1 MRRRDQNQ
9 AQSMWKRNSI
19 IGPRE
24 KATDAARIKLQACSE
39 DFKAFGEQEWIR
51 QCGKTSRHNI
61 LDQHFA
67 VECLKLKDEGA
78 SGDDEDRNELSRPRT
93 NDAPVKPWSA
103 SAWLYQVA
111 IHDSKKDIDKEIRRR
126 RAQKLEAAATAAALR
141 ARQSEV
147 NVRADNARP
156 EVTLGDHLR
165 RLDRHIDKLD
175 ESMSLIHTSS
185 HARGRTST
193 TTDAS
198 QKTNGNDPDPA
209 PLQNLQRKVVQLER
223 KVHSMQV
230 SGPHDTSKN
239 ETRADSADTQQ
250 PAGKRRRRK
259 KVHTEDLDVDMT
271 SQTSP
276 AAYTQRTMTTAPQHP
291 QPPAQIHASG
301 SWRNANQ
308 QQRGDYQSSQGQAR
322 GPAQTHDNAPRPHD
336 GRQRQD
342 YVQGH
347 HGPNHGN
354 QGRGRG
360 RGRGRGF

>member
-1 MRRRDQNQ
+1 M
-9 AQSMWKRNSI
+9 S
-19 IGPRE
+19 
-24 KATDAARIKLQACSE
+24 
-39 DFKAFGEQEWIR
+39 

-67 VECLKLKDEGA
+67 VKCPKLEDEGT
-78 SGDDEDRNELSRPRT
+78 SGDDEDGHNEFSRARD
-93 NDAPVKPWSA
+93 NDAPFKLWPA
-103 SAWLYQVA
+103 STWLYQVV

-126 RAQKLEAAATAAALR
+126 RAQKLEAAATAAAVR

-147 NVRADNARP
+147 SVGADNARP

-165 RLDRHIDKLD
+165 RLDRHIGKLD
-175 ESMSLIHTSS
+175 ESISLIHTSS

-322 GPAQTHDNAPRPHD
+322 GPAQTHDKAPRPHD

-342 YVQGH
+342 
-347 HGPNHGN
+347 
-354 QGRGRG
+354 
-360 RGRGRGF
+360 